1 MKKFKLIWSY
11 YRIIS
16 ALAILTTQI
25 ILWGDSWSV
34 SSFEPINFF
43 GYWTNQGNILGAIA
57 LLIASKYT
65 GKNRNIW
72 IEIVRFVATVDL
84 IMVTVLYWCFVQG
97 DDVGGRFVWAN
108 YMVHLVT
115 GVLVIIDWI
124 IEGPKKTI
132 SFSHIWIAIIYPVIW
147 LIITGVRFTIDSWV
161 PYSVLEPSNGVAQI
175 SSIVITFLLS
185 SIFFGLIVLLLARLR
200 RLTPSSLFET

>member
-1 MKKFKLIWSY
+1 MKKFELIWSY

-72 IEIVRFVATVDL
+72 IEIVRFVTTVDL

-97 DDVGGRFVWAN
+97 DDVGVRFVWAN

-115 GVLVIIDWI
+115 GVLVVIDWI

-132 SFSHIWIAIIYPVIW
+132 SFSRIWIAIIYPVIW